1 MEEKDYAG
9 ACGLYCGLC
18 PRLQSTAQS
27 RCLGCQLGPQH
38 DYCTVYRC
46 ASKRGYLTCADCTD
60 YACDKLLRTVGDGV
74 DSFVSHRPML
84 GNLDRIRQAGLET
97 YLAEQRELAIKLLS
111 SLGYKVQA
119 VASGQEAVEYLAQN
133 DVDILVL
140 DMIMEDGFDGLDTYR
155 QIVKI
160 RPGQRAII
168 ASGFSETT
176 RVKEAQRL
184 GAGPFVKK
192 PYTLETI
199 GRAVHQELQRR

>member
-97 YLAEQRELAIKLLS
+97 YLAEQRERRLLAEQLIANYNEGRSMTLFCTAAALLPPER
-111 SLGYKVQA
+111 LHQA
-119 VASGQEAVEYLAQN
+119 VREMEQVLANGQEDASDIKAKAKVMRSLIKEHASQSAVELK
-133 DVDILVL
+133 LR
-140 DMIMEDGFDGLDTYR
+140 R
-155 QIVKI
+155 Q
-160 RPGQRAII
+160 
-168 ASGFSETT
+168 
-176 RVKEAQRL
+176 
-184 GAGPFVKK
+184 KK
-192 PYTLETI
+192 
-199 GRAVHQELQRR
+199 